1 MFKFGVKSPTGADP
15 TPSLLRCQG
24 KFEQEMAVRMYQHV
38 ERITKLNQQS
48 KEQRLGGDAIA
59 KAPPDL
65 QLR

>member
-1 MFKFGVKSPTGADP
+1 
-15 TPSLLRCQG
+15 
-24 KFEQEMAVRMYQHV
+24 MAVRMYQHV